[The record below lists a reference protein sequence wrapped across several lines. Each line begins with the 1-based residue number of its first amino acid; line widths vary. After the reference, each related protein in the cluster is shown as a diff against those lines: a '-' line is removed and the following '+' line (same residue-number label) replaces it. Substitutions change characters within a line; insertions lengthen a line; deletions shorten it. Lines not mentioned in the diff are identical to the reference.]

1 MANELKLDD
10 TDRFNLMLALTG
22 LLVDGQEYTVEEL
35 VEHFKV
41 SKKELVKAVRMI
53 SYTDLFKSNL
63 DGSYEVNYDDLNEGF
78 VSIKYNYRGVVDEVP
93 RLSPRQASAIA
104 AGLVYLRSL
113 PGLVD
118 NSEIEELQRILAIN
132 AAPGKRNTVLI
143 ENGKRDSDLV
153 VIREAML
160 KGVSISCDY
169 LNLKGVTTIN
179 RILEPLRID
188 PHGEVMYLRAYCPI
202 NADVRSFRLDR
213 MRNSIVTEIPISAE
227 ALNAEL
233 IDEIY
238 TAAESDTVVTLEVD
252 PEAYSLIFDF
262 KPVEEPISVSKT
274 VKSFKISV
282 GDVNNLGRVI
292 ARFGGAARVIAP
304 EVARASVRDFALN
317 ALGERTSKTPKDAE

>member
-1 MANELKLDD
+1 MANEIKLDD

-22 LLVDGQEYTVEEL
+22 LLVDGQEYTVDEL

-53 SYTDLFKSNL
+53 SYTDLLKSNL

-104 AGLVYLRSL
+104 AGLVYLSSL
-113 PGLVD
+113 PGLVE
-118 NSEIEELQRILAIN
+118 NSEIEELQKILAIN
-132 AAPGKRNTVLI
+132 ETSGKRSTVLI
-143 ENGKRDSDLV
+143 ETGSRDSDLV

-160 KGVSISCDY
+160 KGVTISCDY
-169 LNLKGVTTIN
+169 LNLKGITTLN

-188 PHGEVMYLRAYCPI
+188 PHGEVMYLRAFCPV

-213 MRNSIVTEIPISAE
+213 MRNSIVTEIPISAD
-227 ALNAEL
+227 ALKAEL

-238 TAAESDTVVTLEVD
+238 TAAETDTVVTLEVD

-262 KPVEEPISVSKT
+262 KPVEEPISISKT
-274 VKSFKISV
+274 VKSFKIRV

-304 EVARASVRDFALN
+304 EIARASVRDFALN
-317 ALGERTSKTPKDAE
+317 ALGERSSNTPKDAE

>member
-1 MANELKLDD
+1 MANEIKLDD

-22 LLVDGQEYTVEEL
+22 FLVDGQEYTVEEL

-104 AGLVYLRSL
+104 AGLVYLSSL
-113 PGLVD
+113 PGLVE
-118 NSEIEELQRILAIN
+118 NSEIEELQKILAIN
-132 AAPGKRNTVLI
+132 ETSGKRSTVLI
-143 ENGKRDSDLV
+143 ETGSRDSDLV
-153 VIREAML
+153 VIRDAML

-169 LNLKGVTTIN
+169 LNLKGITTLN

-188 PHGEVMYLRAYCPI
+188 PHGEVMYLRAFCPI

-227 ALNAEL
+227 ALKAEL

-238 TAAESDTVVTLEVD
+238 TAAETDTVVTLEVD

-262 KPVEEPISVSKT
+262 KPVEEPISISKT
-274 VKSFKISV
+274 VKSFKIRV

-304 EVARASVRDFALN
+304 EIARATVRDFALN
-317 ALGERTSKTPKDAE
+317 ALGERSSNTPQDAE

>member
-1 MANELKLDD
+1 MADEIKLDD

-22 LLVDGQEYTVEEL
+22 LLVDGEEYTVDEL

-63 DGSYEVNYDDLNEGF
+63 DGSYEVNYDDLNDGF

-104 AGLVYLRSL
+104 AGLVYLSSL
-113 PGLVD
+113 PGLAE
-118 NSEIEELQRILAIN
+118 NNEIEELQKILAMN
-132 AAPGKRNTVLI
+132 DSTGKRSTVLI
-143 ENGKRDSDLV
+143 DTGSRDSGLV
-153 VIREAML
+153 VIREAMA

-179 RILEPLRID
+179 RLLEPLRID
-188 PHGEVMYLRAYCPI
+188 PHGELMYLRAYCPL
-202 NADVRSFRLDR
+202 NGEVRSFRLDR
-213 MRNSIVTEIPISAE
+213 MRSTILTEIPISPE
-227 ALNAEL
+227 AKEIEL
-233 IDEIY
+233 SDEIY

-262 KPVEEPISVSKT
+262 KPVEEPISISAT
-274 VKSFKISV
+274 VKSFKIRV

-292 ARFGGAARVIAP
+292 ARFGGAARVISP

-317 ALGERTSKTPKDAE
+317 ALGERSSNTPKDAE

>member
-1 MANELKLDD
+1 MANEFKLDD

-22 LLVDGQEYTVEEL
+22 FLVDGQEYTVEEL

-104 AGLVYLRSL
+104 AGLVYLSSL
-113 PGLVD
+113 PGLVE
-118 NSEIEELQRILAIN
+118 NSEIEELQKILAIN
-132 AAPGKRNTVLI
+132 ETSGKRSTVLI
-143 ENGKRDSDLV
+143 ETGSRDSDLV
-153 VIREAML
+153 VIRDAML

-169 LNLKGVTTIN
+169 LNLKGITTLN

-188 PHGEVMYLRAYCPI
+188 PHGEVMYLRAFCPI

-213 MRNSIVTEIPISAE
+213 MRNSIVTEIPISAD
-227 ALNAEL
+227 ALKAEL

-238 TAAESDTVVTLEVD
+238 TAAETDTVVTLEVD

-262 KPVEEPISVSKT
+262 KPVEEPISISKT
-274 VKSFKISV
+274 VKSFKIRV

-304 EVARASVRDFALN
+304 EIARATVRDFALN
-317 ALGERTSKTPKDAE
+317 ALGERSSNTPQDAE